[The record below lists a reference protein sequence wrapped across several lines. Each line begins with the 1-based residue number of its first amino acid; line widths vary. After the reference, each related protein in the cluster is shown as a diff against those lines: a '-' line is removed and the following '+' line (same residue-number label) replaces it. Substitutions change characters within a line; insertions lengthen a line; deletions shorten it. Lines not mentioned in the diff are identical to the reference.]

1 MAPFPDRI
9 ARGINEAA
17 RAAGFEPF
25 GGRDSWTLMFRSAS
39 AALTVAWERGYFHAE
54 CEPRADLS
62 GTAIDDDLFRQLV
75 DGDSPHPNG
84 IRRGWTDYDG
94 FVDFLR
100 MRLPEFSQVA
110 TSTDAQLKA
119 KLNELRQ
126 RRAERVRAW
135 LDSHKAPPGAR
146 RAAAKAPPPPSR
158 FWAHAAPVAALS
170 LGVAAIVTLVLLA
183 DRYPHRGFEGALGA
197 AWVIVPVTVTIIFLV
212 ARNWRDRLNDSRRG
226 ADDSKRTE

>member
-1 MAPFPDRI
+1 
-9 ARGINEAA
+9 
-17 RAAGFEPF
+17 
-25 GGRDSWTLMFRSAS
+25 
-39 AALTVAWERGYFHAE
+39 
-54 CEPRADLS
+54 
-62 GTAIDDDLFRQLV
+62 
-75 DGDSPHPNG
+75 
-84 IRRGWTDYDG
+84 
-94 FVDFLR
+94 